1 MGNEKWVYAFGGGK
15 ADGNRSM
22 KALLGG
28 KGANLAEMCAIGL
41 PVPPGFTIT
50 TEACAYYNEHN
61 KEWPADM
68 LAQVHEGIRKLEHE
82 MDSIFGD
89 PERPL
94 LVSVR
99 SGAMMS
105 MPGMMDTVLN
115 LGLNDDVVEGLV
127 RITGNERFAYDS
139 YRRFIDMFGDV
150 VMGVSHEYFE
160 EVIEH
165 LKAERGVTL
174 DTDLSS
180 DDLKELVERYKAV
193 YRKRT
198 GFMFPDDP
206 WQQLKFSVNAVFN
219 SWNSG
224 RAVKYRQINK
234 IFGLLGTAVNVQSMV
249 FGNMGE
255 RSATG
260 VCFTR
265 NPSTGENLL
274 YGEFLIN
281 AQGEDVVAG
290 IRTPEPIENLAHEM
304 PDSHAQLLSMAK
316 TLENHYHN
324 MQDIEFT
331 IQEGKMYILQTRNGK
346 RTGQAALKIAVDLVN
361 EGIITP
367 KQAVSELVEPMHLDQ
382 LLHPQL
388 DSSEIREEDILG
400 RGLPASPGAAVGK
413 VILSSDEAEKARENG
428 DKVILVRVETSP
440 EDVGGMAAAE
450 GILTSRGGMTSHAA
464 VVARGWGKP
473 CVAGCNDIIINYKKR
488 TFTNGK
494 VTVAEGDWIS
504 IDGTQGIV
512 LLGKKA
518 LTEPAFSAEYETFMS
533 WVDQYTKLKVRANAD
548 TPTDATKAREYGAVG
563 IGLTRTEHMFFA
575 EERISAIRRMIL
587 ADSPEERKLA
597 LEVILPFQREDFKG
611 IFRAMAGLPVTIRL
625 LDPPLHEFLPATDEE
640 IIHVA
645 HDLGIP
651 AKVMRTKVL
660 QLKEFN
666 PMLGHRGCR
675 LGITHPEITE
685 MQARA
690 ILEAV
695 AELMI
700 EGIKTTPE
708 IMIPL
713 VGLREEYLH
722 QSAIINDI
730 GNQVSQR
737 YGIKVPYIIGTMI
750 EVPRAALVADQIA
763 EHAQFF
769 SFGTNDLTQMTY
781 GYSRDDAGKFLVHY
795 LAEKILPIDPF
806 QVLDTEGVGQLILMA
821 KEKGRKVNPNLKIG
835 ICGEHGGDPHSIDFC
850 YKIGLDYVSCS
861 PFRVPI
867 ARLAAAQAQIRNTPV
882 TESKPVVEPVLEEV

>member
-1 MGNEKWVYAFGGGK
+1 MGQTKWVYTFGGGK

-50 TEACAYYNEHN
+50 TEACAFSNDHN
-61 KEWPADM
+61 SEWPEGL
-68 LAQVHEGIRKLEHE
+68 LAQAHEGIHFLEGE
-82 MDSIFGD
+82 MGTSFGD
-89 PERPL
+89 PENPL

-99 SGAMMS
+99 SGAMSS

-115 LGLNDDVVEGLV
+115 LGLNDDVVEGLA
-127 RITGNERFAYDS
+127 RKTGNERFAYDS

-150 VMGVSHEYFE
+150 VMGVPHEHFE

-165 LKAERGVTL
+165 LKQEKGLVL
-174 DTDLSS
+174 DTDLTS

-193 YRKRT
+193 YRKKT
-198 GFMFPDDP
+198 GFMFPEDP
-206 WQQLKFSVNAVFN
+206 WQQLRFSINAVFR

-234 IFGLLGTAVNVQSMV
+234 IFGQIGTAVNVQAMV
-249 FGNMGE
+249 FGNMGGK
-255 RSATG
+255 SATG

-265 NPSTGENLL
+265 NPSTGENSL

-290 IRTPEPIENLAHEM
+290 IRTPEPITNLASVM
-304 PDSHAQLLSMAK
+304 PESYAHLLKLAG
-316 TLENHYHN
+316 TLEDHYHN

-331 IQEGKMYILQTRNGK
+331 IQEGVLYILQTRNGK
-346 RTGQAALKIAVDLVN
+346 RTGNAALKIAVDMVKD
-361 EGIITP
+361 GIIDT
-367 KQAVSELVEPMHLDQ
+367 KTAVSELVEPMHLDQ
-382 LLHPQL
+382 ILHPQL
-388 DSSEIREEDILG
+388 DASEILEQDILG

-413 VILSSDEAEKARENG
+413 VILSSDEAEKAKANG
-428 DKVILVRVETSP
+428 EQVILVRVETSP

-488 TFTNGK
+488 TFTNGTI
-494 VTVAEGDWIS
+494 TVKEGDWIS
-504 IDGTQGIV
+504 IDGTQGLV
-512 LLGKKA
+512 LLGRKT
-518 LTEPAFSAEYETFMS
+518 LTEPGFSDDYATFMG
-533 WVDQYTKLKVRANAD
+533 WVDEYTALKVRANAD
-548 TPTDATKAREYGAVG
+548 TPADALKSREYGAVG

-575 EERISAIRRMIL
+575 PERISAIRRMIL
-587 ADSPEERKLA
+587 AESSEERKLA
-597 LEVILPFQREDFKG
+597 LDVLLPFQREDFKG
-611 IFRAMAGLPVTIRL
+611 IFRAMAGLPVTVRL
-625 LDPPLHEFLPATDEE
+625 LDPPLHEFLPQTDDE

-645 HDLGIP
+645 HDLEIP
-651 AKVMRTKVL
+651 AKVMRTKVM

-675 LGITHPEITE
+675 LGVTHPEITE
-685 MQARA
+685 MQALA
-690 ILEAV
+690 ILEAT
-695 AELMI
+695 AELMT
-700 EGIKTTPE
+700 EGIMTSPE

-713 VGLREEYLH
+713 VGLKEEYHH
-722 QSAIINDI
+722 QATIIHEMA
-730 GNQVSQR
+730 QAVSKR
-737 YGIKVPYIIGTMI
+737 YGFKVQYSIGTMI

-763 EHAQFF
+763 QHADFF
-769 SFGTNDLTQMTY
+769 SFGTNDLTQLTF

-806 QVLDTEGVGQLILMA
+806 QVLDTEGVGQLIVMA
-821 KEKGRKVNPNLKIG
+821 RTKGRQVNPDLKLG

-850 YKIGLDYVSCS
+850 YRIGLDYVSCS

-867 ARLAAAQAQIRNTPV
+867 ARLAAAQAEIRNGQKTIRPMPPV
-882 TESKPVVEPVLEEV
+882 MQSA